1 MASIEAEF
9 IIPCSNVLYNIYGI
23 IVIYCIIFVIIV
35 LFKYNAYIY
44 KRCLIIHY

>member
-23 IVIYCIIFVIIV
+23 IVIYCIIYCNYRVI
-35 LFKYNAYIY
+35 KYNDYIKDAYTSF
-44 KRCLIIHY
+44 

>member
-9 IIPCSNVLYNIYGI
+9 IIPYSNVLYNIYGI
-23 IVIYCIIFVIIV
+23 IM
-35 LFKYNAYIY
+35 LFINAYIY